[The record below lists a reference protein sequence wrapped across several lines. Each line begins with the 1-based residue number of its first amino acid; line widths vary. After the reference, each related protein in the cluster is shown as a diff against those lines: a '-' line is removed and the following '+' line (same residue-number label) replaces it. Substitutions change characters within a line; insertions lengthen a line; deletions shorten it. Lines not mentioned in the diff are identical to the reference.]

1 MTSLDGLADRGLA
14 LWKSLGCKEDTPEGV
29 LALEACRTADRL
41 DELDRV
47 IAGKGVLSL
56 MRFRRV
62 VDGDEPVV
70 VVKFDSAL
78 GEARQQQN
86 ALRQMLITLGV
97 GVPVAKGEDPQV
109 AAKASAV
116 DEFTKRRQERKAK

>member
-1 MTSLDGLADRGLA
+1 MSGPADLGARGKA
-14 LWKSLGCKEDTPEGV
+14 LWQSLGRSEFDADGV
-29 LALEACRTADRL
+29 LALEACRAADRL

-47 IAGKGVLSL
+47 IAGEGVLNL
-56 MRFRRV
+56 MRFRTV
-62 VDGDEPVV
+62 VGGDEPVV

-86 ALRQMLITLGV
+86 ALRQMLITLGI
-97 GVPVAKGEDPQV
+97 GQAASPVAIEAPV
-109 AAKASAV
+109 SPV

>member
-14 LWKSLGCKEDTPEGV
+14 LWKSLGCKEDTPEGA

-97 GVPVAKGEDPQV
+97 GVPVAKGEPQV

>member
-1 MTSLDGLADRGLA
+1 MASPDGLADRGLA
-14 LWKSLGCKEDTPEGV
+14 LWKSLGCEEGTPEGV

-97 GVPVAKGEDPQV
+97 GVPVAKGEPQV

>member
-14 LWKSLGCKEDTPEGV
+14 LWKSLGCKEDTPEGA

-62 VDGDEPVV
+62 VNGDEPVV

>member
-1 MTSLDGLADRGLA
+1 VA
-14 LWKSLGCKEDTPEGV
+14 LWESLGCEEGTPEGV
-29 LALEACRTADRL
+29 LALEACRAADRL

-47 IAGKGVLSL
+47 IAGKGVLNL
-56 MRFRRV
+56 MRFRGV

-70 VVKFDSAL
+70 VVKFDGVL

-97 GVPVAKGEDPQV
+97 GAPVAKGEATPV
-109 AAKASAV
+109 SPKASAV